1 MTTNSTNGG
10 PPPMDRLPPDGRRSG
25 WTGGRVVSV
34 VAGSLL
40 GLIVLGLVA
49 AGVAGLVWNGTQR
62 DDGYLTSST
71 VAFRSA
77 GYAVSG
83 DRVRVGGGDVDR
95 SWQDSVLGKVRVRVT
110 SADPARPIFVGIAA
124 TGDVLRYLSGVAWSR
139 VQRIGDSHVKYTDL
153 SGGAPSRPPSAAP
166 IWQAQA
172 QGTGTQAVTWRVH
185 GGDWSV
191 VVMNADGSRGIAFRA
206 DAGATVPWLLWVGI
220 GTLVLA
226 VLLAAASVALIMVP
240 VKRVGRELREQGP
253 LDVRS

>member
-1 MTTNSTNGG
+1 M
-10 PPPMDRLPPDGRRSG
+10 
-25 WTGGRVVSV
+25 
-34 VAGSLL
+34 
-40 GLIVLGLVA
+40 LGLVA

-83 DRVRVGGGDVDR
+83 DRVRVGGGDVNQ
-95 SWQDSVLGKVRVRVT
+95 SWQDSVLGTVRVRVT
-110 SADPARPIFVGIAA
+110 SADPTRPIFVGIAA
-124 TGDVLRYLSGVAWSR
+124 TGDVSRYLSGVACSR
-139 VQRIGDSHVKYTDL
+139 VQRIGDSHIKYTDL

-172 QGTGTQAVTWRVH
+172 QGTGTQAVTWQVH
-185 GGDWSV
+185 SGDWSI

-240 VKRVGRELREQGP
+240 VKRVGRELREPGP
-253 LDVRS
+253 LDVPS